1 MKTLGTQRVRAPAV
15 SMMNTG
21 ELGFH
26 AGVAAGL
33 PGGAQAAEGKL
44 DASGSLWMSCEA
56 VNVSIGCRSS
66 SNERKASCF
75 SAVRPVWGWNQWV
88 KCVTPVR
95 HRPFLDRL
103 RHHRRDL
110 HVELLPEADA
120 GHELA

>member
-33 PGGAQAAEGKL
+33 PGGAQARRGEARRVGLALDELRGRERLHRLPVLVEREEGVVL
-44 DASGSLWMSCEA
+44 LGREA
-56 VNVSIGCRSS
+56 GLGLEPVG
-66 SNERKASCF
+66 E
-75 SAVRPVWGWNQWV
+75 VRH
-88 KCVTPVR
+88 PVR

-110 HVELLPEADA
+110 HVELLPWRIDA
-120 GHELA
+120 TSFL